1 MKNYT
6 HNHHVHN
13 NVVYTIMNEEK
24 SLSNFKL
31 KLARLLAKDEI
42 KKYGKDTDGLAKYCH
57 SKNVYYPITVFEQQ
71 TPICFMENRT
81 ESFAVRFLD
90 ERLFWY
96 AATNYIKYPDGR
108 MFLDEIWIREYMYT
122 EDEELRD
129 LKSDQH
135 FQFTIKGDLKI
146 TTETIIRDG
155 ETQIL
160 REVKEAS
167 KPVNVSQNWQKIP
180 AFGDYY
186 YLVDY
191 REIINSGDLLN
202 MK

>member
-1 MKNYT
+1 
-6 HNHHVHN
+6 
-13 NVVYTIMNEEK
+13 MNEEK

-31 KLARLLAKDEI
+31 KLERLLAKDEI

-57 SKNVYYPITVFEQQ
+57 RRNVYYPITVFEQQ
-71 TPICFMENRT
+71 TPICFMENRAR
-81 ESFAVRFLD
+81 SFAVRFLD

-96 AATNYIKYPDGR
+96 AATNYTKYPDGR
-108 MFLDEIWIREYMYT
+108 MFLDEIWIREYMHT
-122 EDEELRD
+122 EVEELRD
-129 LKSDQH
+129 LKSDQR

-191 REIINSGDLLN
+191 REIIKSGDLLN